1 MTTRTPGRR
10 PNRRGEGAL
19 LRGELV
25 AAASALLEEGEGEQS
40 LSLRAVARRA
50 GVAPQSVYLHFADV
64 RALLVAVY
72 EARFGE
78 LLAVLDGAGGGGGE
92 RGGAD
97 TGGGADGR
105 ARLRALC
112 LAYCA
117 YGQAHPG
124 HYRVLFGTAGS
135 PGWEPDQMAGLP
147 ALALLDAA
155 VRVAGLARD
164 GGAAG
169 GGGPEGEGAGVAPQ
183 TLGLWAA
190 LHGLVTLRRDRP
202 GFPWPPVEVLV
213 DALLDVRGG
222 GGVRAAS

>member
-1 MTTRTPGRR
+1 MTTRTTGAPGRR

-78 LLAVLDGAGGGGGE
+78 LLATLENAGGGGDGL
-92 RGGAD
+92 
-97 TGGGADGR
+97 DGR

-112 LAYCA
+112 LAYCG

-147 ALALLDAA
+147 ALALLDEA
-155 VRVAGLARD
+155 VRAAGRAP
-164 GGAAG
+164 GGAGAVG
-169 GGGPEGEGAGVAPQ
+169 IAPE
-183 TLGLWAA
+183 TLGVWAA

-213 DALLDVRGG
+213 DALLDAPAGD
-222 GGVRAAS
+222 GVRAAS